1 MKYLEEKDSANLY
14 EKVDNFG
21 EIVLMISLVVKVE
34 EVDGV
39 AQVDYMDGIVHEIDL
54 VLITLGIDQHDK
66 TEQPQEPIYKVN
78 CLYMLRVVIVFE
90 QPM

>member
-21 EIVLMISLVVKVE
+21 EIVLMIFLVVKVE

-39 AQVDYMDGIVHEIDL
+39 AQVDYMDGIVHEMDL
-54 VLITLGIDQHDK
+54 LLVALGVDQYHK
-66 TEQPQEPIYKVN
+66 TN
-78 CLYMLRVVIVFE
+78 
-90 QPM
+90 

>member
-1 MKYLEEKDSANLY
+1 
-14 EKVDNFG
+14 
-21 EIVLMISLVVKVE
+21 
-34 EVDGV
+34 
-39 AQVDYMDGIVHEIDL
+39 MDGIVHEIDL

-78 CLYMLRVVIVFE
+78 CLYMLRVMIVFE

>member
-1 MKYLEEKDSANLY
+1 
-14 EKVDNFG
+14 
-21 EIVLMISLVVKVE
+21 
-34 EVDGV
+34 
-39 AQVDYMDGIVHEIDL
+39 MDGIVHEIDL